1 MSTRIPCLRLSDG
14 LRLCLLWLML
24 IWQMP
29 VIAAGTPDSAADI
42 ESLTPL
48 VREFFPQVEYFG
60 PFEGEP
66 RVAPVIAKDTII
78 GYVYLTDQILPI
90 PAYSGKPI
98 STLVALDTTATIVG
112 VRIVHHEEPILQAGI
127 TEAQLAAYVEQY
139 RGLNARE
146 RIKVGGDTRDGYATV
161 DAISGAT
168 ITVMVINQTI
178 SKTLQHVAAARGL
191 LDGSAQT
198 QSVIMSGDSLSIWH
212 IVWRERLFRI
222 GVLVAALGVLTLI
235 LLFQDWLAQRPR
247 LLMYVRDGYLL
258 FTVIFIGWYALAQL
272 SIINVLTFVH
282 AMMDDFRWE
291 TFLIDPLMFILW
303 GFVAIT
309 LLLWGRGVYCGW
321 LCPFGALQELIN
333 QAARKLNVRQWE
345 FPEVVHERLW
355 ALKYVIL
362 LLLFGVSLQ
371 SLGAAE
377 RYAEVEPFKT
387 AITLR
392 FQREW
397 GYLLYAA
404 ALLMISVVNR
414 KFYCKY
420 LCPLGAAL
428 AIPARQRLFDWLRRR
443 KECGKP
449 CQICANECEVRAISQ
464 TGEINAN
471 ECHYCL
477 DCQVTYW
484 NDKKCPPLAQRRKR
498 REKGVRA
505 RELAEEMVLSFRSQ
519 EQILGHD
526 QGDDDDAVAEDAS
539 VRGEATKG

>member
-1 MSTRIPCLRLSDG
+1 MSVGRLHASLRICLVLVALFGSS
-14 LRLCLLWLML
+14 
-24 IWQMP
+24 
-29 VIAAGTPDSAADI
+29 AAPAADDSA
-42 ESLTPL
+42 ERLYPL
-48 VREFFPQVEYFG
+48 VREFFPQAERFG
-60 PFEGEP
+60 PFHGEP
-66 RVAPVIAKDTII
+66 RAAPVVARGAVI
-78 GYVYLTDQILPI
+78 GYVYRTDDILPI
-90 PAYSGKPI
+90 PAYSGKPV
-98 STLVALDTTATIVG
+98 STLVGLDLRGTVVG
-112 VRIVHHEEPILQAGI
+112 VRIVRHQEPILQAGV
-127 TEAQLAAYVEQY
+127 TEKQLTDYVAQYQ
-139 RGLNARE
+139 GINARD
-146 RIKVGGDTRDGYATV
+146 RIKVGGAPRDGYATV

-178 SKTLQHVAAARGL
+178 TRTLAQVAMAHGI
-191 LDGSAQT
+191 LDGTAAQRLPT
-198 QSVIMSGDSLSIWH
+198 AEDGLSIWTM
-212 IVWRERLFRI
+212 VWKERQFQI
-222 GVLVAALGVLTLI
+222 AVLVTALVVLTLI
-235 LLFQDWLAQRPR
+235 LLFQDWLARRPR
-247 LLMYVRDGYLL
+247 LLIYVRDGYLL
-258 FTVIFIGWYALAQL
+258 FTIVFIGWYALAQL
-272 SIINVLTFVH
+272 SVVNVLTFVQ
-282 AMMDDFRWE
+282 ALMQDFHWE

-333 QAARKLNVRQWE
+333 QTARKFRLRQWE

-355 ALKYVIL
+355 ALKYVVL

-371 SLGAAE
+371 SLGTAE

-397 GYLLYAA
+397 GYVLYALI
-404 ALLMISVVNR
+404 LLAVSAVNR

-420 LCPLGAAL
+420 VCPLGAAL

-449 CQICANECEVRAISQ
+449 GQICANECEVRAISA

-484 NDKKCPPLAQRRKR
+484 NDNKCPPSVQRRKR

-505 RELAEEMVLSFRSQ
+505 RELAEEMVLSFRAVDKDPETAPQ
-519 EQILGHD
+519 PVTPPR
-526 QGDDDDAVAEDAS
+526 VAETGA
-539 VRGEATKG
+539 R

>member
-1 MSTRIPCLRLSDG
+1 APAPVPAPDAEIERLY
-14 LRLCLLWLML
+14 
-24 IWQMP
+24 
-29 VIAAGTPDSAADI
+29 
-42 ESLTPL
+42 PL
-48 VREFFPQVEYFG
+48 VREFFPQAEQFG
-60 PFEGEP
+60 PFGGEP
-66 RVAPVIAKDTII
+66 RAAPVLAQGAVI

-98 STLVALDTTATIVG
+98 STLVALDMTGTIVG
-112 VRIVHHEEPILQAGI
+112 VRIVHHEEPILLAGVS
-127 TEAQLAAYVEQY
+127 EAQLAAYVEQY
-139 RGLNARE
+139 RGINAGD
-146 RIKVGGDTRDGYATV
+146 RIKVGGAAREGYATV
-161 DAISGAT
+161 DAITGAT
-168 ITVMVINQTI
+168 ITVMVVNQTI
-178 SKTLQHVAAARGL
+178 SKTLQKVAAARGL
-191 LDGSAQT
+191 L
-198 QSVIMSGDSLSIWH
+198 SGTVQPQVSIHSDDSLSIWRL
-212 IVWRERLFRI
+212 VWRERMFRI
-222 GVLVAALGVLTLI
+222 GVLVTALIVLTLI
-235 LLFQDWLAQRPR
+235 LLFQDWLAQHPH
-247 LLMYVRDGYLL
+247 LLLYVRDGYLV
-258 FTVIFIGWYALAQL
+258 FTVVFIGWYALAQL
-272 SIINVLTFVH
+272 SVINVLTFVH
-282 AMMDDFRWE
+282 ALTHDFRWE

-333 QAARKLNVRQWE
+333 QAGRKLGVRQRE

-362 LLLFGVSLQ
+362 LLLFGISLQ
-371 SLGAAE
+371 SLESAE

-387 AITLR
+387 AMTLR

-397 GYLLYAA
+397 AYVVYAV
-404 ALLMISVVNR
+404 ALLAVSAANR

-449 CQICANECEVRAISQ
+449 CQICANECEVRAISA

-484 NDKKCPPLAQRRKR
+484 NERKCPPLTQRRKR

-505 RELAEEMVLSFRSQ
+505 RELAEEMVLSFRAMDKSEESVV
-519 EQILGHD
+519 EQD
-526 QGDDDDAVAEDAS
+526 QDTL
-539 VRGEATKG
+539 TKD

>member
-1 MSTRIPCLRLSDG
+1 M
-14 LRLCLLWLML
+14 
-24 IWQMP
+24 
-29 VIAAGTPDSAADI
+29 
-42 ESLTPL
+42 
-48 VREFFPQVEYFG
+48 
-60 PFEGEP
+60 
-66 RVAPVIAKDTII
+66 
-78 GYVYLTDQILPI
+78 
-90 PAYSGKPI
+90 
-98 STLVALDTTATIVG
+98 
-112 VRIVHHEEPILQAGI
+112 
-127 TEAQLAAYVEQY
+127 
-139 RGLNARE
+139 
-146 RIKVGGDTRDGYATV
+146 
-161 DAISGAT
+161 
-168 ITVMVINQTI
+168 
-178 SKTLQHVAAARGL
+178 
-191 LDGSAQT
+191 
-198 QSVIMSGDSLSIWH
+198 
-212 IVWRERLFRI
+212 
-222 GVLVAALGVLTLI
+222 LTLI

-247 LLMYVRDGYLL
+247 LLIYVRDGYLI

-272 SIINVLTFVH
+272 SVINVLTFVH

-333 QAARKLNVRQWE
+333 QVARKFNVRQWE

-362 LLLFGVSLQ
+362 LLLFGISLQ
-371 SLGAAE
+371 SLETAE
-377 RYAEVEPFKT
+377 RYAEIEPFKT
-387 AITLR
+387 AMTLR

-397 GYLLYAA
+397 SYLLYAIV
-404 ALLMISVVNR
+404 LLAISVVNR

-449 CQICANECEVRAISQ
+449 CQICANECEVRAINA

-484 NDKKCPPLAQRRKR
+484 NDKKCPPLTQRRKR

-519 EQILGHD
+519 EQILGRD
-526 QGDDDDAVAEDAS
+526 QDNDDDAGAEDTS
-539 VRGEATKG
+539 VRGETTKD

>member
-1 MSTRIPCLRLSDG
+1 M
-14 LRLCLLWLML
+14 
-24 IWQMP
+24 
-29 VIAAGTPDSAADI
+29 
-42 ESLTPL
+42 
-48 VREFFPQVEYFG
+48 
-60 PFEGEP
+60 
-66 RVAPVIAKDTII
+66 
-78 GYVYLTDQILPI
+78 
-90 PAYSGKPI
+90 
-98 STLVALDTTATIVG
+98 
-112 VRIVHHEEPILQAGI
+112 I
-127 TEAQLAAYVEQY
+127 T
-139 RGLNARE
+139 
-146 RIKVGGDTRDGYATV
+146 
-161 DAISGAT
+161 
-168 ITVMVINQTI
+168 
-178 SKTLQHVAAARGL
+178 
-191 LDGSAQT
+191 
-198 QSVIMSGDSLSIWH
+198 GDSLSIWR
-212 IVWRERLFRI
+212 IVWQERLFRI
-222 GVLVAALGVLTLI
+222 GVLVAALIVLTLI
-235 LLFQDWLAQRPR
+235 LLFQDWLAQHPR
-247 LLMYVRDGYLL
+247 LLIYVRDGYLI
-258 FTVIFIGWYALAQL
+258 FTVVFIGWYALAQL
-272 SIINVLTFVH
+272 SVINVLTFVH

-333 QAARKLNVRQWE
+333 QAARKFNVRQWE
-345 FPEVVHERLW
+345 FPEIVHERLW

-387 AITLR
+387 AMTLR

-404 ALLMISVVNR
+404 VLLMISVVNR

-449 CQICANECEVRAISQ
+449 CQICANECEVRAINA

-484 NDKKCPPLAQRRKR
+484 NDKKCPPLTQRRKR

-519 EQILGHD
+519 EQILGRD
-526 QGDDDDAVAEDAS
+526 RGDDDDAGDKGIS
-539 VRGEATKG
+539 VNSDTAKD

>member
-1 MSTRIPCLRLSDG
+1 MNLRHV
-14 LRLCLLWLML
+14 LRLCLTLLALAWLVPL
-24 IWQMP
+24 P
-29 VIAAGTPDSAADI
+29 AADSGS
-42 ESLTPL
+42 EQLYPL
-48 VREFFPQVEYFG
+48 VREFFPEAERFG
-60 PFEGEP
+60 PFGGEP
-66 RVAPVIAKDTII
+66 RTAPVTAHGAVV

-98 STLVALDTTATIVG
+98 STLVGVDMQGTIIG
-112 VRIVHHEEPILQAGI
+112 VRIVHHEEPILLAGVS
-127 TEAQLAAYVEQY
+127 EKHLADFVAQY
-139 RGLNARE
+139 RGINARDS
-146 RIKVGGDTRDGYATV
+146 IKVGGDPRAGYVTV

-168 ITVMVINQTI
+168 ITMMVINQTI
-178 SKTLQHVAAARGL
+178 TRTLAQVAGSRGL
-191 LDGSAQT
+191 LDGAAAQ
-198 QSVIMSGDSLSIWH
+198 QAAVQADAGVPIWKL
-212 IVWRERLFRI
+212 VWKEQPFRI
-222 GVLVAALGVLTLI
+222 GVLVTALILLTLI
-235 LLFQDWLAQRPR
+235 LLFQDYLAQHPR
-247 LLMYVRDGYLL
+247 LLLYVRDSYLV
-258 FTVIFIGWYALAQL
+258 FTVIFIGWYTLAQL
-272 SIINVLTFVH
+272 SVVNVLTFVQAVMH
-282 AMMDDFRWE
+282 DFRWE
-291 TFLIDPLMFILW
+291 TFLIDPMMFILW

-333 QAARKLNVRQWE
+333 QVARRFKVRQWE

-362 LLLFGVSLQ
+362 LLLFGISLQ
-371 SLGAAE
+371 SLETAV
-377 RYAEVEPFKT
+377 RYAEIEPFKT

-397 GYLLYAA
+397 SYLFYAI
-404 ALLMISVVNR
+404 ALLAISAVNR

-449 CQICANECEVRAISQ
+449 CQICANECEVRAISA

-484 NDKKCPPLAQRRKR
+484 NDSKCPPLTQRRKR

-505 RELAEEMVLSFRSQ
+505 RELAEEMVLSYRAMDKS
-519 EQILGHD
+519 EETVGD
-526 QGDDDDAVAEDAS
+526 QDAS
-539 VRGEATKG
+539 TRD